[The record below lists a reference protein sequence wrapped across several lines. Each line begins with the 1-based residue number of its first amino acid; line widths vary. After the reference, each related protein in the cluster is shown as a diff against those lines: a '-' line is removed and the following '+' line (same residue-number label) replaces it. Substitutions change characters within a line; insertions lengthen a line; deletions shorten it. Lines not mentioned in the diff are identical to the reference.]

1 MLADVCVCVC
11 VCVCVGC
18 IHIDYFCT
26 LANVSNAAMNIG
38 VHEIFELVNFVFIL
52 NSNLKFI
59 QALMQVILTLS

>member
-1 MLADVCVCVC
+1 MRAHTRAR

-38 VHEIFELVNFVFIL
+38 VHGIFELVDFLFHF
-52 NSNLKFI
+52 K
-59 QALMQVILTLS
+59 Q